1 MISSAS
7 AAGEPPVQG
16 DIARDISSIFN
27 RKMRDIDHPR
37 FSALKKA
44 IWKDPISQSWAQVL
58 DALKE
63 KVEQVGILGPK
74 VGNSIKRVLVCAKA
88 LIL

>member
-7 AAGEPPVQG
+7 AAGKSPAQG
-16 DIARDISSIFN
+16 DTTGNISSIFN
-27 RKMRDIDHPR
+27 QKMRDNGHPR
-37 FSALKKA
+37 FSELRKA
-44 IWKDPISQSWAQVL
+44 IWKDSISQSWAQVL

-63 KVEQVGILGPK
+63 KAEQIGSLGSK
-74 VGNSIKRVLVCAKA
+74 VGDSIKHALVCAEA